1 MLVFISTTAEVTL
14 LHVHKSHECIGCMCR
29 RAGAA
34 AAVSFP
40 LSVLAR
46 TDRAGH
52 KSPHTSGGA
61 AIGGGAVDASPQL
74 IYHQSTKLYLMIR
87 LCI

>member
-40 LSVLAR
+40 LSVLVR
-46 TDRAGH
+46 TDRAAAPVT
-52 KSPHTSGGA
+52 PHWRWRGDQRWRWRG
-61 AIGGGAVDASPQL
+61 
-74 IYHQSTKLYLMIR
+74 
-87 LCI
+87 